1 MVRAEAAWTTTQIT
15 LRRGQPRLGHH
26 PVRIMAARVFEDL
39 EVVSRATC
47 SRDVELLSACSPLVM
62 APSARAG
69 DFVLLAG
76 IRTWQAA
83 LGVTRDPATRMR
95 LRALIIPTA
104 HHSQQLAAELLA
116 LDVGTR
122 IASRRG
128 AIGHA
133 IWNAVICR
141 ADVAKR
147 GALSAVATRIGTS
160 RQAIWA
166 ARPPSSRHGDSRA
179 DDRVRQR
186 PQARGARPVARRT
199 P

>member
-1 MVRAEAAWTTTQIT
+1 VRKFSLEHHSDPMVRAEAAWIPTQIT
-15 LRRGQPRLGHH
+15 VRRGQSRRGNHC
-26 PVRIMAARVFEDL
+26 VRIMAAGVFENL

-47 SRDVELLSACSPLVM
+47 SRDVELLSALSPLVL
-62 APSARAG
+62 APSGRTG

-83 LGVTRDPATRMR
+83 LDVSRDPATRIR

-104 HHSQQLAAELLA
+104 HHGQQLAAELLA

-133 IWNAVICR
+133 IWNALTYR
-141 ADVAKR
+141 DDVAKR
-147 GALSAVATRIGTS
+147 GALSAVATQIGTS

-166 ARPPSSRHGDSRA
+166 ARQFHRL
-179 DDRVRQR
+179 
-186 PQARGARPVARRT
+186 QARGARPLTRRT

>member
-1 MVRAEAAWTTTQIT
+1 MVRAEATWTTTQIT

-26 PVRIMAARVFEDL
+26 RIRIMAARVFEDL
-39 EVVSRATC
+39 EVICRATR
-47 SRDVELLSACSPLVM
+47 SREVELLSACSPLVL

-83 LGVTRDPATRMR
+83 LGVSRDPATRMR
-95 LRALIIPTA
+95 LRAFLLPTA
-104 HHSQQLAAELLA
+104 HHNQQLAAELLI

-133 IWNAVICR
+133 IWNAVTCR

-147 GALSAVATRIGTS
+147 GALAAVATRIGTS

-166 ARPPSSRHGDSRA
+166 ARPPSSRHGESRA
-179 DDRVRQR
+179 DERGRQR
-186 PQARGARPVARRT
+186 PQARGARPITRRT

>member
-1 MVRAEAAWTTTQIT
+1 MVLAETPWKPTQIIIRT
-15 LRRGQPRLGHH
+15 GQSRLGHH
-26 PVRIMAARVFEDL
+26 RVRIMAARVFENL

-47 SRDVELLSACSPLVM
+47 SRDVELLSASSPLVL
-62 APSARAG
+62 APSGRAG

-76 IRTWQAA
+76 IRTWHAA
-83 LGVTRDPATRMR
+83 LGLSRDPATRIR
-95 LRALIIPTA
+95 LRALIIPTE
-104 HHSQQLAAELLA
+104 HGQQLAAELLA
-116 LDVGTR
+116 VDIGTR

-133 IWNAVICR
+133 IYKAVSCH

-166 ARPPSSRHGDSRA
+166 ARLPSSNNGDSRA
-179 DDRVRQR
+179 DDRGHGQL
-186 PQARGARPVARRT
+186 QARGARPLIRRT
-199 P
+199 R